1 MNASQSMALVAA
13 LALWPANARE
23 GPGVN
28 YDEAQVPKYTLP
40 DPLAL
45 ASGEKVRDAETWIQR
60 RRPEILELFER
71 NMYGRSPGRPEGLR
85 FEVSSIDRSAL
96 GGQAVRKQVTVYFF
110 GTKDGPKMDLLLYL
124 PAAARKPVPVFL
136 GLNFDGNQ
144 TVAADPGI
152 RLGDFWV
159 NEAKQPAREDSRG
172 SKAGQ
177 WQVAR
182 ILARGYGLATAYYCD
197 IEPDF
202 NGGLRFGVRRTAPA
216 ADGWGAI
223 AAWAWGLS
231 RALDYLQTDPDVDAS
246 RVAVMGHSRLGK
258 AALWAA
264 ARDTRFALAISNDSG
279 AGGAALAHRRF
290 GERIQDLNTRFPHW
304 FCENYKRFN
313 GREEDL
319 PFDQHMLLALIAPR
333 PVYVASADEDL
344 WADPRGSFL
353 AALAAGPVYRLL
365 GKPGLETSQMPHLH
379 QPIMNAVGYHIRAG
393 KHDVT
398 AYDWE
403 QYLDFADK
411 QLPR

>member
-1 MNASQSMALVAA
+1 MMDQLGIRALRPGPSGNENAPDRA
-13 LALWPANARE
+13 
-23 GPGVN
+23 N
-28 YDEAQVPKYTLP
+28 YDEAKAGNYTLP

-246 RVAVMGHSRLGK
+246 RVAVMGH
-258 AALWAA
+258 
-264 ARDTRFALAISNDSG
+264 
-279 AGGAALAHRRF
+279 
-290 GERIQDLNTRFPHW
+290 
-304 FCENYKRFN
+304 
-313 GREEDL
+313 
-319 PFDQHMLLALIAPR
+319 
-333 PVYVASADEDL
+333 
-344 WADPRGSFL
+344 
-353 AALAAGPVYRLL
+353 
-365 GKPGLETSQMPHLH
+365 
-379 QPIMNAVGYHIRAG
+379 
-393 KHDVT
+393 
-398 AYDWE
+398 
-403 QYLDFADK
+403 
-411 QLPR
+411 